1 MGLGLQHGGALTV
14 KHLLGR
20 ICWEAVS
27 HGCSQRK
34 KRNDCARE
42 TGRQS
47 FVSSVQA
54 NVRCGDGGVVLL
66 SLPRSL
72 LVLLL
77 LPLPDAEEGNWGM
90 FGLTEGVN
98 KVGLSDHRGLLLLC

>member
-1 MGLGLQHGGALTV
+1 MVIPNGGKGTT
-14 KHLLGR
+14 
-20 ICWEAVS
+20 
-27 HGCSQRK
+27 
-34 KRNDCARE
+34 ARE
-42 TGRQS
+42 RQAGRALCR
-47 FVSSVQA
+47 VGKPI

-66 SLPRSL
+66 SLPGSL